1 MFIIRS
7 VTSDNILLFSGL
19 KLSGLLGQNSDVSLL
34 QKHHLLYSHC
44 AHWPL
49 STGKKTLKSSMC
61 GIALV
66 LASDRLVIVPC
77 ATATTAALE
86 TQHSCKRKGVPDE
99 LKEALRRRG
108 PDSLGYRSRCLL
120 ADGTVVVGDGCN
132 DGVEGKIGVSD
143 SSVADL
149 FFIGATLH
157 LRGAKLVSQPLV
169 APSGSVFLYNGEIYG
184 GIQVADDENDT
195 QALFNSLESCCSCDC
210 HALGRDK
217 TCTCCGTGSGAK
229 SVLQV
234 LSTIKG
240 PWALIYWQ
248 MKSNTIWFGR
258 DAFGR
263 RSLLVHWPTADDSHF
278 ILSSVSPPSFAKIHS
293 DQTVSDRD
301 MSNHTKA
308 SYWEEL
314 PCGIYSMHMKDI
326 GKHGACMKE
335 GWIVEVNT
343 HKWMASSLN
352 GLIKWERKLTVPTME
367 NIPVDRGNHQ
377 LSQSFIS
384 SREPEENTNN
394 GITKADFLSDSSL
407 CDANCITQSAHR
419 VLVALRESVMLRTKM
434 NTLFQGTLDRSED
447 GESAPIAVLFSGGL
461 DSMLLAALLDQCID
475 SKWIIDLLNV
485 SFDGQL
491 APDRISA
498 IAGLKELQRISP
510 CRRWRLIE
518 IDTALT
524 DLNGESEHV
533 MSLIHPSNTFMDLNI
548 GIALWLAAGG
558 DGWVD
563 GSICRMQDGSRYK
576 YRSRSRVLIVGSG
589 ADEQCAGYGR
599 HRTKYRLGGWNA
611 LDQEM
616 RLDVQRIWKRNM
628 GRDDRCISDHGKE
641 ARFPF
646 LDENVIKTLLEIP
659 LWEIAKLDEP
669 VGRGDKKILREVAR
683 LLGLQEAALQ
693 PKRAIQFG
701 SRIARESNRKNFGSN
716 RAANQASAGS
726 VQIHQSPASPALE
739 AAGFDCAHRSAVD
752 AVVDVLL
759 RYITHLGRSAAF
771 NANLAGRALANELD
785 VIQVLEEVGADTDG
799 FAGAADTGRCLVG
812 SGVVRDLMAFVDSK
826 DEVPFAR
833 PLPRFPVQR
842 VQPQPSASPAAAAA
856 GRETGLK
863 HVPEW
868 LPAFPDPHTYVS
880 TEVWDEPSAT
890 KDRVDKVEQVRQRR
904 KAEKSLLS
912 LQRRLAM
919 AGADGFHPAVALAED
934 SAEKG
939 KEIQAAG
946 TKRNPFLEP
955 ALPPG
960 EKDVSEVGMPPEKK
974 KLSVLEAFAPAMQS
988 RTIVRDVDAGA
999 GLDENQRS
1007 IVPKERAPVHLK
1019 IGFGKK
1025 PLAAALNSRTLDL
1038 REDPSFL
1045 KEEAK
1050 DDKKRRAG
1058 MILRASMEN
1067 PQELPQL

>member
-1 MFIIRS
+1 
-7 VTSDNILLFSGL
+7 
-19 KLSGLLGQNSDVSLL
+19 
-34 QKHHLLYSHC
+34 
-44 AHWPL
+44 
-49 STGKKTLKSSMC
+49 MC

-66 LASDRLVIVPC
+66 LSGDRLLVVPSA
-77 ATATTAALE
+77 ATGSSKTRNSGE
-86 TQHSCKRKGVPDE
+86 GNGVSVDE

-108 PDSLGYRSRCLL
+108 PDSLGCKRLQLC
-120 ADGTVVVGDGCN
+120 ADGTILGVYGCN
-132 DGVEGKIGVSD
+132 GGEEDIGGTGVAE
-143 SSVADL
+143 L

-157 LRGAKLVSQPLV
+157 LRGAEPVAQPLV
-169 APSGSVFLYNGEIYG
+169 SPSGSVLVYNGEIYG
-184 GIQVADDENDT
+184 GLQVADDENDT
-195 QALFNSLESCCSCDC
+195 RSLFSSLEFCCSCDC
-210 HALGRDK
+210 HALNRDK
-217 TCTCCGTGSGAK
+217 TCSCCGNVGK
-229 SVLQV
+229 SVPQI
-234 LSTIKG
+234 LSTIEG
-240 PWALIYWQ
+240 PWALVYWQ
-248 MKSNTIWFGR
+248 MDSNTLWFGR

-263 RSLLVHWPTADDSHF
+263 RSLLVHWPTPDDSRF
-278 ILSSVSPPSFAKIHS
+278 ILSSVSPPSLGKNQPAS
-293 DQTVSDRD
+293 TTNGLVSDPD
-301 MSNHTKA
+301 LSDCTKS

-314 PCGIYSMHMKDI
+314 PCGIYSIHLKDLKEN
-326 GKHGACMKE
+326 GTNVKE
-335 GWIVEVNT
+335 GCIIEFRKHEWT
-343 HKWMASSLN
+343 DSSLN
-352 GLIKWERKLTVPTME
+352 KLIQWERKFTVPIVE
-367 NIPVDRGNHQ
+367 NNSVDEGNHH
-377 LSQSFIS
+377 LCQSFVS
-384 SREPEENTNN
+384 SREAEENTNF
-394 GITKADFLSDSSL
+394 GVAKTDLLSDFSL
-407 CDANCITQSAHR
+407 CAASCITQSAHR
-419 VLVALRESVMLRTKM
+419 VLVALRESVMLRANV
-434 NTLFQGTLDRSED
+434 NTLFQVSIQGGLNKLRDDEL
-447 GESAPIAVLFSGGL
+447 APIAVLFSGGL
-461 DSMLLAALLDQCID
+461 DSMILAALLDQCID
-475 SKWIIDLLNV
+475 SKWTIDLLNV

-498 IAGLKELQRISP
+498 ISGLRELQRISP
-510 CRRWRLIE
+510 LRRWRLVE

-524 DLNGESEHV
+524 DLEGESEHV
-533 MSLIHPSNTFMDLNI
+533 MSLIHPSSTYMDLNI

-563 GSICRMQDGSRYK
+563 GSTCHMKDGSRYK
-576 YRSRSRVLIVGSG
+576 YRSTSRVLIVGSG

-611 LDQEM
+611 LDEEM

-669 VGRGDKKILREVAR
+669 VGKGDKKILREVAR

-726 VQIHQSPASPALE
+726 ALE
-739 AAGFDCAHRSAVD
+739 SAGFDCAHRSAVD
-752 AVVDVLL
+752 ALVDVVL
-759 RYITHLGRSAAF
+759 RYISHLGRSAAF
-771 NANLAGRALANELD
+771 HAGLAGRALANELD
-785 VIQVLEEVGADTDG
+785 IIQALEEVGADTDG
-799 FAGAADTGRCLVG
+799 FAGAAATGHCLVG
-812 SGVVRDLMAFVDSK
+812 SGVVRDLMTFVDSR

-833 PLPRFPVQR
+833 PLPRFPVPR
-842 VQPQPSASPAAAAA
+842 MQPQPSASFAVA
-856 GRETGLK
+856 GRETGMR

-868 LPAFPDPHTYVS
+868 LPVFPDPHTYVR
-880 TEVWDEPSAT
+880 TEVWVDPPAT

-912 LQRRLAM
+912 LQQRLAL
-919 AGADGFHPAVALAED
+919 AGADGFRPAISQD

-960 EKDVSEVGMPPEKK
+960 EKDVSEVDMPPEKK
-974 KLSVLEAFAPAMQS
+974 KLSVLEAFAPAIQAATFMEL
-988 RTIVRDVDAGA
+988 DAGT
-999 GLDENQRS
+999 GVDQSQNQRS

-1019 IGFGKK
+1019 IGIDKK
-1025 PLAAALNSRTLDL
+1025 PLAAALNSKSLDL

-1050 DDKKRRAG
+1050 DDRKRRAG

-1067 PQELPQL
+1067 PQELTQL